1 MYVCMYVCMYE
12 KTVVVMW
19 YLKCLAAV
27 LRPVHVVEV
36 FDDPTRARSNER
48 DRRLSQER
56 ERTLGRYVCM
66 YLCMYHVYGFMYSLL
81 FAQPHYHSM
90 NECMY
95 VCIYVCM

>member
-1 MYVCMYVCMYE
+1 MYAIHGLYKCMYEKKYVYKYARTYLHMHYVCMYVYMYVCMYE

-56 ERTLGRYVCM
+56 
-66 YLCMYHVYGFMYSLL
+66 
-81 FAQPHYHSM
+81 
-90 NECMY
+90 
-95 VCIYVCM
+95 